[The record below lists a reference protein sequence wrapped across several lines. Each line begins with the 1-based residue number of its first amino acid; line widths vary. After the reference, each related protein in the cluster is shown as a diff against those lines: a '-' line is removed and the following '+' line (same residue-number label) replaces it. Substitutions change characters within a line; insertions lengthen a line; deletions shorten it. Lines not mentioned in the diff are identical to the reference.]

1 MFRTRFSSQIRAA
14 RRVLNYVNLPRGSRI
29 MENKDYKTSIYFAEN
44 DFFIGVSPSGHAVSM
59 DANSERN
66 AAPTPLELLLI
77 AVGSCTAYDVI
88 DILRKKRQDVTDY
101 RIEVR
106 GARRDDYPRSF
117 KRLEVHHIVRGRA
130 VSSEAVR
137 QAVEL
142 SDQKYCSVIATVR
155 PAAEVVSTFEI
166 LEQGDEK

>member
-1 MFRTRFSSQIRAA
+1 
-14 RRVLNYVNLPRGSRI
+14 
-29 MENKDYKTSIYFAEN
+29 MENKDYKTSIYYAEN
-44 DFFIGVSPSGHAVSM
+44 DFFIGVSPSRHAVTM
-59 DANSERN
+59 DADAERN

-88 DILRKKRQDVTDY
+88 EILKKKRQEVTEY

-117 KRLEVHHIVRGRA
+117 TRLEVHHIVRGRS

-142 SDQKYCSVIATVR
+142 SDEKYCSVIATVR
-155 PAAEVVSTFEI
+155 PTAKVVSTFEI
-166 LEQGDEK
+166 LEEGDKK

>member
-1 MFRTRFSSQIRAA
+1 
-14 RRVLNYVNLPRGSRI
+14 
-29 MENKDYKTSIYFAEN
+29 MEDKDYKTSIYYAEN

-59 DANSERN
+59 DADSGRN

-77 AVGSCTAYDVI
+77 AVGSCTAYDVVE
-88 DILRKKRQDVTDY
+88 ILKKKRQVITDY

-106 GARRDDYPRSF
+106 GARRDEHPRSF
-117 KRLEVHHIVRGRA
+117 KQLQVHHIVRGRS

-137 QAVEL
+137 QAIEL

-155 PAAEVVSTFEI
+155 PTAEVTSTFEI
-166 LEQGDEK
+166 VEEGNEKI